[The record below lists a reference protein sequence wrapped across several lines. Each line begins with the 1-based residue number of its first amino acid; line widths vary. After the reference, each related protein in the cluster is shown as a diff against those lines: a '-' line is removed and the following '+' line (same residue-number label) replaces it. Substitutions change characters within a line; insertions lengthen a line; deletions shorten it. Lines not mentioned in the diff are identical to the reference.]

1 MIASD
6 FVFSWSHDGTV
17 HRMSRFRI
25 VGSGW
30 VASLVA
36 VVLASCTALP
46 AQHAPIKVK
55 LIALNDYHGHL
66 ESPGAF
72 GHSSQDRDRSAVGGA
87 DQLAGTVAAL
97 KAPHRNNVVVAAG
110 DLIGATPL
118 LSSLFHDEPAVETL
132 NRIGLEFSAVGNHEF
147 DKGWAELLRLQRGGC
162 RAPSASRPGAGC
174 QGALVGTPVPFEG
187 ARFQWLS
194 ANVRSVET
202 GKTLLPAYGV
212 KSFDGV
218 RVAFIGLTLKA
229 TSSIVAPS
237 AVAGLEFVDEAQ
249 SVNEWVAQIRREGI
263 EAIVVLIH
271 EGGTQSGAVQ
281 DINRCDGQLAGS
293 PIADIVSKLDAAVD
307 LVISGHTHAAY
318 NCRLPLDGGRLIP
331 VTSAGAF
338 GRVLSDIDLTLD
350 PRSADIS
357 TVSVTNR
364 LVARGDSHP
373 APDAEVGRIVSAYRQ
388 LAGPLSNQVIGS
400 IAMDLPNGAAD
411 AACNMLAGNLIAD
424 AQLEATRSP
433 ETGGSVLAFMNRGG
447 VRSPGFL
454 VAQSAQEGDGNVT
467 YGEAFTVQ
475 PFGNNLVTMSLSAQD
490 IKDLLEEQFAGCRGQ
505 SGNATRILLPS
516 RGFRYTWNGAAA
528 CDARIRSVSLQTPAG
543 TEVLVDES
551 GRVLEASRR
560 YRVTVNDYLA
570 AGGDGFSTLRRGR
583 DALGGPLDI
592 DALSA
597 YLARHK
603 GPEQVYRLDPSDAQR
618 IKRMG
623 GQSCPLGAQPNP

>member
-1 MIASD
+1 M
-6 FVFSWSHDGTV
+6 
-17 HRMSRFRI
+17 
-25 VGSGW
+25 
-30 VASLVA
+30 VALV
-36 VVLASCTALP
+36 SCTAP
-46 AQHAPIKVK
+46 PVQRAPVSVK

-66 ESPGAF
+66 ESPGAS
-72 GHSSQDRDRSAVGGA
+72 GHSSQDRERWAVGGA

-97 KAPHRNNVVVAAG
+97 KALNPNNVVVAAG

-118 LSSLFHDEPAVETL
+118 VSSLFFDEPAVETL
-132 NRIGLEFSAVGNHEF
+132 NRIGLEFSSVGNHEF

-162 RAPSASRPGAGC
+162 RAPAANRPGAGC
-174 QGALVGTPVPFEG
+174 QGAQVGTPVPFEG

-194 ANVRSVET
+194 ANVRSIET

-229 TSSIVAPS
+229 TPSIVTPS
-237 AVAGLEFVDEAQ
+237 AVAGLEFVDEAE
-249 SVNEWVAQIRREGI
+249 SVNQWVTQIRREGI

-271 EGGTQSGAVQ
+271 EGGTQSGAVR
-281 DINRCDGQLAGS
+281 DINACDGQLAGS
-293 PIADIVSKLDAAVD
+293 PIANIVSKLDAAVD

-318 NCRLPLDGGRLIP
+318 NCRLPHAGGRLIP

-350 PRSADIS
+350 PRSADI
-357 TVSVTNR
+357 TGVSVTNR
-364 LVARGDSHP
+364 LVVRGDAHP
-373 APDAEVGRIVSAYRQ
+373 APDPEVGRIVQAYRQ
-388 LAGPLSNQVIGS
+388 LAGRLSNQVIGS
-400 IAMDLPNGAAD
+400 IAMDLPSGAAD

-433 ETGGSVLAFMNRGG
+433 ESGGSVLALMNRGG

-475 PFGNNLVTMSLSAQD
+475 PFGNNLVTLTLSAQD

-505 SGNATRILLPS
+505 SPTATRILLPS

-528 CDARIRSVSLQTPAG
+528 CDARIRNVSLETAAG
-543 TEVLVDES
+543 TDWLVDSS
-551 GRVLEASRR
+551 GRVLEPARS

-570 AGGDGFSTLRRGR
+570 AGGDGFSTLKRGR
-583 DALGGPLDI
+583 DVLGGPLDI
-592 DALSA
+592 DALVA
-597 YLARHK
+597 YLGRHQA
-603 GPEQVYRLDPSDAQR
+603 PDRAYRADPRDAQR
-618 IKRMG
+618 ITRMG
-623 GQSCPLGAQPNP
+623 GQACPLGAQANP